1 MEARSIIG
9 GVLVGAALGVTAGL
23 LMAPR
28 SGLKTRKKL
37 MKESLRLKKNM
48 TDYIDHSLDTLRQ
61 QFNSKVDQFAKR
73 GKDAIGVVSER
84 VKV

>member
-1 MEARSIIG
+1 
-9 GVLVGAALGVTAGL
+9 
-23 LMAPR
+23 
-28 SGLKTRKKL
+28 